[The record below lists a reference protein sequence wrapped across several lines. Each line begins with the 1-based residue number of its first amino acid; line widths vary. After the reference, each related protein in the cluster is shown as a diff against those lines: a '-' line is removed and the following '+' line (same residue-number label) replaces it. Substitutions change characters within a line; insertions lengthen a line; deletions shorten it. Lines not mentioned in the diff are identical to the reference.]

1 MVRAKGS
8 ERARRA
14 IATLTEGEAMS
25 ISQLRRTAAAAAV
38 IGGSFTFFGGPA
50 GAQVCYPPT
59 PSCVTTSSSGV
70 TRGPDLELSATTV
83 ERGQTITATV
93 TGFDPGTSGIIT
105 IASVEQQIGS
115 FTMPASGAGSSS
127 ITIPTNISLGG
138 HTVFARGTVNGQ
150 PGAASE
156 GITVVAED
164 GGGGSSGTTGTE
176 SSSGSGFARTG
187 IFVIPTALVGAGLVL
202 GGMALKRS
210 SRRGKTGSPT

>member
-1 MVRAKGS
+1 
-8 ERARRA
+8 
-14 IATLTEGEAMS
+14 MS
-25 ISQLRRTAAAAAV
+25 ISKLRRTAAVAAV
-38 IGGSFTFFGGPA
+38 VGGSLTFFGGRA
-50 GAQVCYPPT
+50 SAQVCYPPS
-59 PSCVTTSSSGV
+59 PGCVTTSSSVV

-115 FTMPASGAGSSS
+115 FTMPASGATSTS
-127 ITIPTNISLGG
+127 ITIPTGISLGA

-156 GITVVAED
+156 GITVVAE
-164 GGGGSSGTTGTE
+164 GAGTTGTSGTE

-187 IFVIPTALVGAGLVL
+187 IYVIPTALVGGGLVL

-210 SRRGKTGSPT
+210 SRRGKSSKPA